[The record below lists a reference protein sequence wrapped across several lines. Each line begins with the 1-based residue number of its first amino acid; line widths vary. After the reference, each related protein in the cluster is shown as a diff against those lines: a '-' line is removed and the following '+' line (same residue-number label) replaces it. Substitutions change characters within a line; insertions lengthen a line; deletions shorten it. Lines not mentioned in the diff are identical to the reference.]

1 MLEEVFDKS
10 RRDME
15 ERHKLRELMEKRI
28 KEQLVV
34 LNKSNNTNV
43 GVEVFETEDPHILKT
58 RFIHN
63 DSIIHID
70 CEVK

>member
-1 MLEEVFDKS
+1 
-10 RRDME
+10 ME

-28 KEQLVV
+28 KEQLIV
-34 LNKSNNTNV
+34 LNKRNNTNV
-43 GVEVFETEDPHILKT
+43 GVEVFETEDPYILKA
-58 RFIHN
+58 RFIRN